1 MTDTCKICN
10 KKIGLMDME
19 YATQGLIIHDHCLPT
34 FEADPEK
41 YGGKVSN
48 ETRKTDKKNE
58 GNKKT
63 KFVLTDIDLPFGRV
77 FWVTVQFFVAGLIL
91 AIPIWIILMVI
102 IYN

>member
-1 MTDTCKICN
+1 MAEICQVCN
-10 KKIGLMDME
+10 KKIGLMNMDIVIGNVHMH
-19 YATQGLIIHDHCLPT
+19 YDCLKT

-77 FWVTVQFFVAGLIL
+77 FWVTVQFFVAGLVL
-91 AIPIWIILMVI
+91 AIPIWLIIFLIVS
-102 IYN
+102 